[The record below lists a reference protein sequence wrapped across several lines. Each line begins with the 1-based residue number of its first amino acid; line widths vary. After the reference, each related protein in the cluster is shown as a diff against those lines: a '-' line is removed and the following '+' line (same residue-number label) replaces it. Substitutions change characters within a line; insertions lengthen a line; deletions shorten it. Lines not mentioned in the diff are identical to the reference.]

1 MITQLRA
8 IIAGATLL
16 VILIIAGLIYWR
28 GSSNATTK
36 ADLRA
41 ARQTIK
47 VERATQQIANQTQQ
61 EVNIAAAKTSQSAQ
75 AAANE
80 IDQIRSNANRQSRA
94 STPVGTTVAD
104 GKAPVAAIPGH
115 LDPSAVVRAPGSSDP
130 GRSLHPSDDARVLQL
145 AREAREAAR
154 ASSARLQSES
164 PSAR

>member
-8 IIAGATLL
+8 IIAGVTLL

-28 GSSNATTK
+28 GSSNGTTK

-41 ARQTIK
+41 ARETIK
-47 VERATQQIANQTQQ
+47 VERATQQIAKDTQKQ
-61 EVNIAAAKTSQSAQ
+61 VNIAAAKTSQSAQ

-94 STPVGTTVAD
+94 NTSAGAPVAG
-104 GKAPVAAIPGH
+104 GKAPVAAIPRH
-115 LDPSAVVRAPGSSDP
+115 LDPTDVVRPSGGSDA
-130 GRSLHPSDDARVLQL
+130 GRSVRGGDDARVLQL

-154 ASSARLQSES
+154 ASSARLQSEGTG
-164 PSAR
+164 AR